1 MSVTDELRHFLSWI
15 VLGAAILF
23 FAGLGL
29 AWAIGGRISQTL
41 YGLRIPALPLGI
53 GKLVIVPSLRLKE
66 AEETRHAL
74 IRATA
79 MLLEAQQKALHDPL
93 TGLPNRELFAE
104 VANQRLAVC
113 GKGGTTLAVLY
124 LDVDSFKSV
133 NDNYGH
139 AVGDALLCAV
149 ATRLRHAIRPA
160 DLPARVG
167 GDEFTVLLVGIRLG
181 VAAKV
186 AGRLGDL
193 LSQPYPLGPLTLQI
207 SASIGVSEYPASGAS
222 VEALLASADEA
233 MYKAKAAGKHRVAVA
248 GAT

>member
-1 MSVTDELRHFLSWI
+1 MSLTDELRHFLSWI

-74 IRATA
+74 IQATA

-104 VANQRLAVC
+104 VANQRLTVC
-113 GKGGTTLAVLY
+113 GRGGTTLAVLY
-124 LDVDSFKSV
+124 LDVDSFNRSTTNTVTLSV
-133 NDNYGH
+133 T
-139 AVGDALLCAV
+139 LCCV
-149 ATRLRHAIRPA
+149 LSRRGSGTQS
-160 DLPARVG
+160 DLPTSPRAW
-167 GDEFTVLLVGIRLG
+167 EATSSPF
-181 VAAKV
+181 
-186 AGRLGDL
+186 
-193 LSQPYPLGPLTLQI
+193 S
-207 SASIGVSEYPASGAS
+207 SPASDWGS
-222 VEALLASADEA
+222 PRRSLAGWAICCRSHIRSA
-233 MYKAKAAGKHRVAVA
+233 R
-248 GAT
+248 

>member
-1 MSVTDELRHFLSWI
+1 VSLTDELRHFLSWI

-74 IRATA
+74 IQATA

-104 VANQRLAVC
+104 VANQRLTVC
-113 GKGGTTLAVLY
+113 GRGGTTLAVLY
-124 LDVDSFKSV
+124 LDVDSFKLV
-133 NDNYGH
+133 NDKYGLS
-139 AVGDALLCAV
+139 VTLCYVLSRRGSGTQSGLPTSPRAWE
-149 ATRLRHAIRPA
+149 ATSSP
-160 DLPARVG
+160 
-167 GDEFTVLLVGIRLG
+167 F
-181 VAAKV
+181 
-186 AGRLGDL
+186 
-193 LSQPYPLGPLTLQI
+193 S
-207 SASIGVSEYPASGAS
+207 SPASDWGS
-222 VEALLASADEA
+222 PRRSLAGWAICCRSHIRSA
-233 MYKAKAAGKHRVAVA
+233 R
-248 GAT
+248 

>member
-1 MSVTDELRHFLSWI
+1 MSLTDELRHFLSWI

-74 IRATA
+74 IQATA

-104 VANQRLAVC
+104 VANQRLTVC
-113 GKGGTTLAVLY
+113 GSPPWRSCILMSIASNWSTTNTVTLSVMLCCVLSRRGSGTQSGLPTSPRAWEATVHRSPRRHPTGGRRE
-124 LDVDSFKSV
+124 
-133 NDNYGH
+133 GRWQ
-139 AVGDALLCAV
+139 VGRSAV
-149 ATRLRHAIRPA
+149 AAISARPA
-160 DLPARVG
+160 D
-167 GDEFTVLLVGIRLG
+167 
-181 VAAKV
+181 AA
-186 AGRLGDL
+186 D
-193 LSQPYPLGPLTLQI
+193 I
-207 SASIGVSEYPASGAS
+207 
-222 VEALLASADEA
+222 
-233 MYKAKAAGKHRVAVA
+233 GKHW
-248 GAT
+248 GL